1 MPDQAHGLRALA
13 DIARR
18 ELEEL
23 PRSSE
28 TTLTPVLA
36 RKSTIDLNGLAA
48 SHLDQAVCGS
58 SYALADISQVN
69 QERVNS
75 VSAPRVQHARVIAI
89 TSGKGGVGKTS
100 ISTNLALMMAKSG
113 QRVVVLD
120 ADLGLANLHIM
131 LGVNPKYH
139 LQHVISGEKTLGEVL
154 YPCSGGIMIVGGGSG
169 MCDLADLDNARRD
182 AFLADLSSLDEMA
195 DVILLDTGA
204 GLSRNVISFLCAAEE
219 VVVLSTPEPTSLMDA
234 YATIKVVSREAP
246 EVRLGLV
253 VNMARTDE
261 EARAT
266 KDRMIKITKQYLKID
281 LDFLGSIPFDVVV
294 PQAVRAQKPF
304 TTTYPNAQASRA
316 VEQIASHMGYRSQA
330 PSGGGISGF
339 LNRMQNFGRRL
350 NSAGHR

>member
-18 ELEEL
+18 ETEEL
-23 PRSSE
+23 PLSPQVTHTPIPARFATADSTRFPTHQHAQAS
-28 TTLTPVLA
+28 TLPGCIVADTKYFGHKIQDSKP
-36 RKSTIDLNGLAA
+36 A
-48 SHLDQAVCGS
+48 SQKK
-58 SYALADISQVN
+58 
-69 QERVNS
+69 
-75 VSAPRVQHARVIAI
+75 HARVIAI

-100 ISTNLALMMAKSG
+100 ISTNLALMMAKAG

-139 LQHVISGEKTLGEVL
+139 LQHVISGEKSLSEVL
-154 YPCSGGIMIVGGGSG
+154 YPCPGGIMIVGGGSG
-169 MCDLADLDNARRD
+169 MCELADLEDAQRD
-182 AFLADLSSLDEMA
+182 TFLADLSSLDALA

-234 YATIKVVSREAP
+234 YATIKVISREAP

-253 VNMARTDE
+253 VNMARSEE

-266 KDRMIKITKQYLKID
+266 KDRMIKITKQYLRID

-294 PQAVRAQKPF
+294 PQAVRSQKPF
-304 TTTYPNAQASRA
+304 TMTSPNSQASRA
-316 VEQIASHMGYRSQA
+316 VEQIAQQMGYRPEAS
-330 PSGGGISGF
+330 SGGGISGF
-339 LNRMQNFGRRL
+339 LNRMQNIGRRL
-350 NSAGHR
+350 SAAGHR

>member
-13 DIARR
+13 DITRR
-18 ELEEL
+18 ELEDL
-23 PRSSE
+23 PRSKDSN
-28 TTLTPVLA
+28 PAPA
-36 RKSTIDLNGLAA
+36 RDRSTEFD
-48 SHLDQAVCGS
+48 GS
-58 SYALADISQVN
+58 SSGTLYPDTDNVESRIAVADPLDIVN
-69 QERVNS
+69 DKANTNAVTH
-75 VSAPRVQHARVIAI
+75 PKHARVIAI

-139 LQHVISGEKTLGEVL
+139 LQHVISGEKTLQEVL
-154 YPCSGGIMIVGGGSG
+154 YECPGGIKIVGGGSG
-169 MCDLADLDNARRD
+169 ICELADIEVSKRE
-182 AFLADLSSLDEMA
+182 AFLSDLNTLDSMA

-234 YATIKVVSREAP
+234 YATIKVVSRESP
-246 EVRLGLV
+246 DVRLGLI
-253 VNMARTDE
+253 VNMARTE
-261 EARAT
+261 EESRAT
-266 KDRMIKITKQYLKID
+266 KDRMIKITKQYLHID

-304 TTTYPNAQASRA
+304 TVTNPNAPATRA
-316 VEQIASHMGYRSQA
+316 VEQIAQHMGYQSQI

-350 NSAGHR
+350 TVAGHK